1 MDKWRTQICN
11 ISLMTQ
17 RKFEHL
23 AAREKK
29 LLNTM
34 RDKDIEDGK
43 RRLEN
48 KYKLDAM
55 QIDSRRWPKIDD
67 LDNSISTNI
76 ILQQTILNY
85 QEYQVKLQR
94 LAFFAES
101 GDHEA
106 MQNLLDNKEIMKK
119 KNRFWVEHI
128 VLVEQMNYILLNFY
142 ILVKLKLISL

>member
-1 MDKWRTQICN
+1 
-11 ISLMTQ
+11 MTQ

-29 LLNTM
+29 LLSTM

-76 ILQQTILNY
+76 ILPQTILNY

-94 LAFFAES
+94 LAFFAER

-119 KNRFWVEHI
+119 KNSFLQPLYRDIKTTIKHMTHTDE
-128 VLVEQMNYILLNFY
+128 YILMREYVRNR
-142 ILVKLKLISL
+142 

>member
-1 MDKWRTQICN
+1 
-11 ISLMTQ
+11 MTQ

-29 LLNTM
+29 LLSTM
-34 RDKDIEDGK
+34 RYKDIEDGK

-76 ILQQTILNY
+76 ILPQTILNY
-85 QEYQVKLQR
+85 
-94 LAFFAES
+94 
-101 GDHEA
+101 
-106 MQNLLDNKEIMKK
+106 
-119 KNRFWVEHI
+119 
-128 VLVEQMNYILLNFY
+128 
-142 ILVKLKLISL
+142 

>member
-1 MDKWRTQICN
+1 
-11 ISLMTQ
+11 MTQ

-55 QIDSRRWPKIDD
+55 
-67 LDNSISTNI
+67 
-76 ILQQTILNY
+76 
-85 QEYQVKLQR
+85 
-94 LAFFAES
+94 
-101 GDHEA
+101 
-106 MQNLLDNKEIMKK
+106 
-119 KNRFWVEHI
+119 
-128 VLVEQMNYILLNFY
+128 
-142 ILVKLKLISL
+142 